1 MRRRGQAG
9 TSFLQQTEEQRL
21 GKFFL
26 GPLYS
31 KHFCGAWSDPPTEA
45 KAQRLHLF
53 VGFPLSYG
61 VFQNYYFE
69 HEPFRGNKNI
79 QIVGT
84 VATGITYLGALFTT
98 PFVKKYQ
105 RYQRHMVCL
114 GWSLCIVSLIAGSFA
129 TQIGTLIFTQG
140 ILYGTGVLILY
151 YPLLSMVNEWF
162 VQKRGLAYGILSCAT
177 GVTGVAFPFIIE
189 ALLMRYGYAT
199 TLRALGIGIAILT
212 GPCLPMLRGRLPPSQ
227 ESAMQKTDWSF
238 LKTPLFCLYAT
249 SNLCQAMGYWFPGL
263 FLPSYA
269 TSLGLSPATGALLL
283 ALFSMAQ
290 VGGQLTFGFLSDG
303 RLPLHFLLLLSPL
316 VSAIAAFTLWGF
328 SHSLPPLSVFSLIYG
343 FFGAGYVV
351 LWGRMGMALS
361 DDPTAALATYSVF
374 AFQKGIGNVLA
385 GPISAAV
392 LLGNTNTT
400 SYGVLRY
407 QNIIILTG
415 AGMLLSSLSVGAW
428 YLKPTASV
436 ARRYTSVASTLLS
449 HWLSRRNR

>member
-1 MRRRGQAG
+1 M
-9 TSFLQQTEEQRL
+9 
-21 GKFFL
+21 
-26 GPLYS
+26 P
-31 KHFCGAWSDPPTEA
+31 
-45 KAQRLHLF
+45 
-53 VGFPLSYG
+53 
-61 VFQNYYFE
+61 
-69 HEPFRGNKNI
+69 
-79 QIVGT
+79 
-84 VATGITYLGALFTT
+84 YLGALFTT

-105 RYQRHMVCL
+105 RYQRHMVCV
-114 GWSLCIVSLIAGSFA
+114 GWVICIVSLIAGSFA

-162 VQKRGLAYGILSCAT
+162 VQKRGLAYGILCCAT
-177 GVTGVAFPFIIE
+177 GVTGVAFPFVIE
-189 ALLMRYGYAT
+189 ALLMRYDYAT
-199 TLRALGIGIAILT
+199 TLRALGIGIAVLT

-238 LKTPLFCLYAT
+238 LKTPLFYLYAT

-290 VGGQLTFGFLSDG
+290 VGGEYMVFDFTDLYPLICSGQLTFGFLSDG
-303 RLPLHFLLLLSPL
+303 RLPLHALLLLSPL
-316 VSAIAAFTLWGF
+316 VSAMAAFLLWGF
-328 SHSLPPLSVFSLIYG
+328 SHSLSPLGIFSLIYG

-361 DDPTAALATYSVF
+361 EDPTAALATYSVF

-385 GPISAAV
+385 GPISAA
-392 LLGNTNTT
+392 LLLENINAT

-407 QNIIILTG
+407 QNIIVLTG

-428 YLKPTASV
+428 YLNSTGSM
-436 ARRYTSVASTLLS
+436 ARRYTSAASAS
-449 HWLSRRNR
+449 LSRWLLHRNF